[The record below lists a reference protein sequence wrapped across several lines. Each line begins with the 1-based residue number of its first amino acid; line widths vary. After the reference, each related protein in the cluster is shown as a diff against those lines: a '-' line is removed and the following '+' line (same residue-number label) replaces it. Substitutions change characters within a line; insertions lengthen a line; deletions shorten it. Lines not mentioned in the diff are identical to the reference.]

1 MVHQGGLA
9 LLTFVSRHLGLPICN
24 IAIMINI
31 LAFVLATSLSKP
43 DVLTLKSGESY
54 EGEFIRKKGTEI
66 IFKVES
72 DELGFKKKK
81 FPISDIETIQTKKGG
96 LLTYPF
102 DKPQK
107 IFNAQAVICCAGPII
122 VLLAIATPGSD
133 S

>member
-1 MVHQGGLA
+1 MK
-9 LLTFVSRHLGLPICN
+9 
-24 IAIMINI
+24 MILVEI
-31 LAFVLATSLSKP
+31 LAIILTTSLSKP

-72 DELGFKKKK
+72 DELGFEKKK
-81 FPISDIETIQTKKGG
+81 FPILDIETIQTKKWG

-107 IFNAQAVICCAGPII
+107 IFIAQAVACCATPII
-122 VLLAIATPGSD
+122 LVLVITTPGAD

>member
-1 MVHQGGLA
+1 MIDILA
-9 LLTFVSRHLGLPICN
+9 LI
-24 IAIMINI
+24 I
-31 LAFVLATSLSKP
+31 LASLSKP

-72 DELGFKKKK
+72 DELGFVKKK
-81 FPISDIETIQTKKGG
+81 FPISDIETIKTDKWGV
-96 LLTYPF
+96 LTYPF

-107 IFNAQAVICCAGPII
+107 IFIANAVACCVTPII
-122 VLLAIATPGSD
+122 IFWAITTPGAD

>member
-1 MVHQGGLA
+1 MIDILA
-9 LLTFVSRHLGLPICN
+9 LI
-24 IAIMINI
+24 I
-31 LAFVLATSLSKP
+31 LASLSQP

-72 DELGFKKKK
+72 DELGFVKKK
-81 FPISDIETIQTKKGG
+81 FPISDIETIKTDKWGV
-96 LLTYPF
+96 LTYPF

-107 IFNAQAVICCAGPII
+107 IFIANAVACCVMPII
-122 VLLAIATPGSD
+122 IFWAITTPGAD

>member
-1 MVHQGGLA
+1 MIDILA
-9 LLTFVSRHLGLPICN
+9 LI
-24 IAIMINI
+24 I
-31 LAFVLATSLSKP
+31 LASLSKP

-72 DELGFKKKK
+72 DEHRFIIPISDIDK
-81 FPISDIETIQTKKGG
+81 FPISDIETIKTDKWGV
-96 LLTYPF
+96 LTYPF

-107 IFNAQAVICCAGPII
+107 IFIANAVACCVMPII
-122 VLLAIATPGSD
+122 IFWAITTPGAD